1 MVHLARQETKDS
13 KESLVKKGH
22 PVLKVELAN
31 KALLDLLVLKVTRY
45 VVSLNQ
51 TLLILIVTI
60 NINTLQ

>member
-13 KESLVKKGH
+13 KESLVKKDH

-45 VVSLNQ
+45 VVSQSKVVDPYCYNKY
-51 TLLILIVTI
+51 
-60 NINTLQ
+60 